1 MPDDDNE
8 ATEMVEAY
16 GQRLH
21 TTRPPTQA
29 RLSSVQLADFLLK
42 FIIIGW
48 KTSFYIYCIYR
59 LCSSRLLTG
68 EAGAGK
74 SCLLHHFIQNS
85 CAQ

>member
-16 GQRLH
+16 GERLE
-21 TTRPPTQA
+21 TPPA
-29 RLSSVQLADFLLK
+29 HDGLSSVQFADFLLK

-48 KTSFYIYCIYR
+48 KTSFCIYCIYR
-59 LCSSRLLTG
+59 PDSSRLLTG

-85 CAQ
+85 CA